1 MARETRK
8 RNDEVESEIETQV
21 TQDIPPM
28 DTPESPA
35 IGSGFGIGMSVISK
49 AGIILLFALIVIL
62 FLINIWQCRSFNE
75 KNRRKNINQTR
86 SFDFED
92 LTIEYAVK
100 KPVETQSLQKIPN
113 LN

>member
-8 RNDEVESEIETQV
+8 RNDEVESEIEIQV

-35 IGSGFGIGMSVISK
+35 IWSGFGIGMSGISK
-49 AGIILLFALIVIL
+49 AGIILLFALIIIL
-62 FLINIWQCRSFNE
+62 FLINIWQCSSFNE
-75 KNRRKNINQTR
+75 KNSNQTK